1 MDNLNNLIDFI
12 SDLQNNDFGLKEV
25 EIDLTNDEEYNH
37 IVDSINKLKSND
49 LFMAMM
55 ILFGCNNDDLDL
67 LLKKLEN
74 HRNKLIKDKHIQEL
88 SKSNKKVIDLSEE
101 KDDNHPFVR
110 PSQNID
116 VNMGLQIHK
125 LVQEYVDTMIK
136 PYNPKNGGLTTD
148 QINNAYAGLYEY
160 SCWLYNHK

>member
-1 MDNLNNLIDFI
+1 MDNLQNLIDFI
-12 SDLQNNDFGLKEV
+12 SNLQNNDFDLKEV

-37 IVDSINKLKSND
+37 IVDSINKLKSNG
-49 LFMAMM
+49 LFIMM
-55 ILFGCNNDDLDL
+55 MTLFGIDNDDLDL

-74 HRNKLIKDKHIQEL
+74 RRNKLIKDKHIQEL

-101 KDDNHPFVR
+101 KDNNQFIR

-125 LVQEYVDTMIK
+125 LVQEYIDTMIK

-148 QINNAYAGLYEY
+148 QINNAYAGLYEFA
-160 SCWLYNHK
+160 CWIYNHK

>member
-12 SDLQNNDFGLKEV
+12 SDLQNNDFDLKEV
-25 EIDLTNDEEYNH
+25 EIDLTNDEEYNS
-37 IVDSINKLKSND
+37 IVNSINKLKSND
-49 LFMAMM
+49 LFMAMLT
-55 ILFGCNNDDLDL
+55 LFGGNNDDLDL

-74 HRNKLIKDKHIQEL
+74 RRDQIIKDKHIQEL

-101 KDDNHPFVR
+101 KDDNKLVR

-125 LVQEYVDTMIK
+125 LVQEYIDTMIK

-148 QINNAYAGLYEY
+148 QINNAYAGLYEFA
-160 SCWLYNHK
+160 CWIYNHK